1 MSSKYPQGY
10 IPKIEYWQYKVNKA
24 IQEQDWAGVEYSIKK
39 LSHFVSRQYVKENQ
53 VIVPMDQSPS
63 AVREYKLS
71 SKGLTRVR

>member
-24 IQEQDWAGVEYSIKK
+24 IQNGDWAEVDYSMKK

-53 VIVPMDQSPS
+53 VTMVGVTGMGKRDSLQYNKVIGW
-63 AVREYKLS
+63 K
-71 SKGLTRVR
+71 